1 MARVSALYN
10 ILEDR
15 ISDVVIGSYYDAE
28 RSHAL
33 QLVNSFN
40 HKTSPRQPILL
51 MDRGYPSREMFYS
64 LMEKNWHF
72 LIRYTSK
79 ALQSVNEA
87 PAGDTF
93 VYDAFHNFPL
103 MLRVIKATLPSGIQ
117 EILVTNLYE
126 SKYTIPMFLELYFL
140 RLGVVTKYNEFKN
153 RVYFQRSC

>member
-1 MARVSALYN
+1 MQSMVLAYNSLIQKENKERFGTAQNQNDEPLAMARVSALYN

-72 LIRYTSK
+72 VIRYTSK

-117 EILVTNLYE
+117 EILVTNLY
-126 SKYTIPMFLELYFL
+126 
-140 RLGVVTKYNEFKN
+140 
-153 RVYFQRSC
+153 